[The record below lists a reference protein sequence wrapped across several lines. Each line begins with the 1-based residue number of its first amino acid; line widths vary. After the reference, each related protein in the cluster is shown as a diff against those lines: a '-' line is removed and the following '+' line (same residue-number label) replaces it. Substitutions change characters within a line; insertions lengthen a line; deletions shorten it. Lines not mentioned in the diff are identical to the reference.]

1 MEVQQIICCHKN
13 RIQQLFC
20 HTCTFIHVPFTTDMR
35 IILFIKWPSCL
46 TSVIFIQLK
55 IRQIS
60 NICHWPVRY
69 MYRVHV
75 VLQFFLFIGHIIF
88 TQNYIFSRLL
98 FSILSINWHYLL
110 GTCIVVTLKFK
121 HWISKN
127 QSISVTLTFNR
138 ETMSVLNSCF
148 FFYSRH

>member
-1 MEVQQIICCHKN
+1 MKVQQIICCHKN

-88 TQNYIFSRLL
+88 TQNSKQYFVHKLTLL
-98 FSILSINWHYLL
+98 NWYLYCSNSKIL
-110 GTCIVVTLKFK
+110 TLDVQKSE
-121 HWISKN
+121 HLCDLNI
-127 QSISVTLTFNR
+127 R